1 MFRTCS
7 ETGTAAGLNGLS
19 EIFHRRGRA
28 EALPWGL
35 TPGRPPLSAVLGS
48 PPASSREVGPKAS
61 PPSPPRP
68 PPMLVSPPAS
78 LLREIEAAS
87 AARGDTTPAATTAAA
102 AREDG
107 SDGDDATGGAEG
119 GGAAATAGGV
129 EEEVGRGV
137 LPNPGVALWWSPAAR
152 RSSALS
158 LASGLRSRSIRS
170 SCACSKLRSSRRTAE
185 DCSLPPSTGVDIG
198 WGRSLPGWGSI
209 ARA

>member
-7 ETGTAAGLNGLS
+7 ETGTAAGLLNGLS
-19 EIFHRRGRA
+19 EIFQRRGRA
-28 EALPWGL
+28 AALPWGL
-35 TPGRPPLSAVLGS
+35 TPGRPPRSAEPGS
-48 PPASSREVGPKAS
+48 PPAPSREVSPKAS

-68 PPMLVSPPAS
+68 PPKLVFPPAI
-78 LLREIEAAS
+78 LRECEAAAS
-87 AARGDTTPAATTAAA
+87 ARDDPPATTTAA

-107 SDGDDATGGAEG
+107 SDGDDATGREEG
-119 GGAAATAGGV
+119 GGAAATAGV
-129 EEEVGRGV
+129 EEEEGRGV
-137 LPNPGVALWWSPAAR
+137 RPNPGVALWWSPAAR

-170 SCACSKLRSSRRTAE
+170 SCACSKLRSSRRTVE